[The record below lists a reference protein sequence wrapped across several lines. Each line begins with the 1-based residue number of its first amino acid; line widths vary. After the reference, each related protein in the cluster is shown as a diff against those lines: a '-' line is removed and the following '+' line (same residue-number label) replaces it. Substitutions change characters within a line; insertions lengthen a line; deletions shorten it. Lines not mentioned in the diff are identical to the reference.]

1 MKSVLDYL
9 EETALQFPEK
19 EAVYDG
25 RRGYSFGELLGISR
39 KVGSF
44 LTRVCRQRSPVPVF
58 MEKRAETIGVFLGAV
73 YAGCFYV
80 YMNPELP
87 IKRIKERLKFLD
99 SDVVIAEGILAK
111 QLLEAGVE
119 GMVLRFEELMEEE
132 ADMEV
137 LGFYRMQI
145 RPEDYLY
152 GMFTSGSTGVPKLVT
167 VSGGAAVEFGEEFIH
182 TFSFSPQDVIGNQ
195 APFDFDVSVKDL
207 LVSVFCGARLVL
219 IPGVMFATPPALLD
233 YLCENQVTVLIWAAS
248 ALCVVSAARGLEYRV
263 PKGIRKIFFSGE
275 VMPCRHLKLWR
286 EALPGT
292 EFVNLYGP
300 TEITCNC
307 TYYRVDGTKEG
318 WIPIGRPFSNRE
330 VFLLDERNQRIEEVG
345 VTGEIC
351 VGGKALSSGYY
362 RNKKETEKRFVR
374 NVFGKPGGGM
384 VYRTGD
390 MGHYDE
396 KRQLCFDGRTDH
408 QVKRMGHRIELEEV
422 EWELGCMEGIDRV
435 CCLFDS
441 RTKRLTAYYVGTV
454 SPEGLRRLG
463 KERLPAYM
471 CPNEFI
477 RLKLMPLNKNGKI
490 DRGSLEQ
497 YRMKEEICFGRPC
510 FDSGGC

>member
-9 EETALQFPEK
+9 EETALRYPEK

-25 RRGYSFGELLGISR
+25 RRGYTFGELLEISR
-39 KVGSF
+39 RVGSF

-58 MEKRAETIGVFLGAV
+58 MEKRSETIGAFFGAA

-87 IKRIKERLKFLD
+87 QKRIRERLEFLEA
-99 SDVVIAEGILAK
+99 DVVIAEGDLAGRLK
-111 QLLEAGVE
+111 EDGFAGR
-119 GMVLRFEELMEEE
+119 VLGFGELKEEE
-132 ADMEV
+132 ADLEV
-137 LGFYRMQI
+137 LGFYRLQM

-152 GMFTSGSTGVPKLVT
+152 GMFTSGSTGVPKLVA
-167 VSGGAAVEFGEEFIH
+167 VSGGAAVEFGEEFIR
-182 TFSFSPQDVIGNQ
+182 TFSFGSQDVMGNQ
-195 APFDFDVSVKDL
+195 ASFDFDVSVKDM

-219 IPGVMFATPPALLD
+219 IPSVMFATPPALLD
-233 YLCENQVTVLIWAAS
+233 YLCENQVTVLIWSAS

-263 PKGIRKIFFSGE
+263 PKEIRKIFFSGE
-275 VMPCRHLKLWR
+275 IMPFYHLKLWR
-286 EALPGT
+286 EALPET

-307 TYYRVDGTKEG
+307 TYYRVDGTEDG
-318 WIPIGRPFSNRE
+318 VIPIGRPFSNRE
-330 VFLLDERNQRIEEVG
+330 VFLADEGDRRIEAVG

-362 RNKKETEKRFVR
+362 RNRKETEKRFVR
-374 NVFGKPGGGM
+374 NVFGEPGGGI

-390 MGHYDE
+390 MGHYNE
-396 KRQLCFDGRTDH
+396 NLQLCFDGRTDH
-408 QVKRMGHRIELEEV
+408 QIKRMGHRIELEEV
-422 EWELGCMEGIDRV
+422 ERELGCMEGMDRV
-435 CCLFDS
+435 CCLYDS
-441 RTKRLTAYYVGTV
+441 RTKRLTAYYVGTA
-454 SPEGLRRLG
+454 SPDGLCRLG
-463 KERLPAYM
+463 RERLPVYM

-477 RLKLMPLNKNGKI
+477 RLKFMPLNKNGKI

-497 YRMKEEICFGRPC
+497 YRMREEICFGRTC
-510 FDSGGC
+510 FDSGSC

>member
-25 RRGYSFGELLGISR
+25 RRGYTFGELLGISR

>member
-25 RRGYSFGELLGISR
+25 RRGYTFGELLGISR

-307 TYYRVDGTKEG
+307 TYYRVDGTEEG

-330 VFLLDERNQRIEEVG
+330 VFLLDERNQRIEAVG

-362 RNKKETEKRFVR
+362 RNKNETEKRFVR